1 MKKHLPIELSRYV
14 KNCVVEASR
23 RKFVYNDWSTKVLKG
38 HTRAVKCLC
47 IMKEVYQGYRII
59 ATRRYRKNESE
70 AKSIIPRALKT
81 KLPRNQHNNKI
92 KFSEKF
98 CVKVPK
104 STREALMMYMMNNN
118 TLCADA
124 IIKEMSAL

>member
-1 MKKHLPIELSRYV
+1 MKKYVPIEISRYV
-14 KNCVVEASR
+14 KNCVVEASIR
-23 RKFVYNDWSTKVLKG
+23 NFFYNACSTKVLKG

-47 IMKEVYQGYRII
+47 RMKEVYQGYRII
-59 ATRRYRKNESE
+59 ATRRSRKNESE

-98 CVKVPK
+98 GIKVPN
-104 STREALMMYMMNNN
+104 STREALMMYIMNNN